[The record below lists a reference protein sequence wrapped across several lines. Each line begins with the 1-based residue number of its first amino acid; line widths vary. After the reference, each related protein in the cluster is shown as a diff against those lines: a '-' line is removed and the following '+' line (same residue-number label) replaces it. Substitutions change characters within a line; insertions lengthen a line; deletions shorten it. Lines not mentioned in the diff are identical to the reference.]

1 VVIGGLVA
9 CGASGAAPPPATL
22 SAHPP
27 SAELTPRPQVLDAN
41 GGRPARA
48 YPLVTLPR
56 HTLGPFAARAG
67 DRSLAAWFGPVDGAQ
82 IGQNLFAM
90 LLGDDGGPI
99 GPTHS
104 LVHVPAAPDLM
115 VVRPAAETP
124 KGWSLVWS
132 ALLDR
137 GEVLTALGVSSDG
150 SARAASIDIYRTS
163 DHIVWLDVLPMT
175 AGALSVWAEETGAG
189 NANILVDALDATAK
203 PRGVPMRIARGVR
216 RWQAVSAGHL
226 AGIAS
231 VTRDSDQDRD
241 TLGGGTLTWQT
252 LDGDGRPAGDAVP
265 LAKGASVGSDI
276 EVVPFRGGWLLAWTD
291 LGHEDPQAM
300 LATIDAEGRAHGPSS
315 AFETGGASILSALA
329 SDGKQAAMAWTEPHR
344 RQGDTQ
350 VLGVGM
356 VSADGASI
364 AKSVA
369 AFEIGLASPPELVAS
384 ETGFA
389 LLVPARACWAES
401 ANRSCGGP
409 LAPTFIR
416 FGSGLKPLQ
425 TEPLLVGDPKKP
437 ATVGWGLSCAG
448 ANRCLALAAASEAP
462 TPVFSVDL
470 PARSSP
476 FATPAVS
483 PPPADAPRLA
493 NVRTVAS
500 GASVEDLA
508 AVRLGDKTF
517 IATLTAEVD
526 GKRAR
531 RAHTGATLSTFLV
544 DDGGTSLAEP
554 KRLSTRAA
562 SIGGVAVAPGGDVS
576 DGAIVAWIS
585 GTKANGEVRLAQIS
599 EAGRLVRSLPL
610 APADGDASR
619 VAVAWA
625 GDGWLVGWVDVR
637 KGGGQVIA
645 TKVGRRLQHTARNER
660 ITRAAVG
667 PADLALAVRGD
678 IAWIAWSDARESP
691 REGIADIYAM
701 TIHASDATRAGD
713 EARVLATARHSRSPA
728 LAPVSDTR
736 ALVAWIEDAPAG
748 VDALAA
754 AMIGCLDR
762 RASVVCPPVELR
774 QAGAGQPISIELA
787 PAQGEVHAVMARSG
801 VGGGG
806 VTLDGFR
813 LGAGGAPLAPPW
825 PLVVLDTPASVD
837 VSLAITGDSVVYADV
852 VPGPGQRR
860 IRRAEI
866 TWSP

>member
-1 VVIGGLVA
+1 
-9 CGASGAAPPPATL
+9 
-22 SAHPP
+22 
-27 SAELTPRPQVLDAN
+27 
-41 GGRPARA
+41 
-48 YPLVTLPR
+48 
-56 HTLGPFAARAG
+56 
-67 DRSLAAWFGPVDGAQ
+67 
-82 IGQNLFAM
+82 
-90 LLGDDGGPI
+90 
-99 GPTHS
+99 
-104 LVHVPAAPDLM
+104 M
-115 VVRPAAETP
+115 VVRPASEKP
-124 KGWSLVWS
+124 KGWTLVWS
-132 ALLDR
+132 ASLDR
-137 GEVLTALGVSSDG
+137 GEVLTALGVSTDG
-150 SARAASIDIYRTS
+150 SPKAASTDIYRTS
-163 DHIVWLDVLPMT
+163 DHVVWLDVLPMAT
-175 AGALSVWAEETGAG
+175 GALSVWAEETGAG
-189 NANILVDALDATAK
+189 NANILVVALDAAGK
-203 PRGVPMRIARGVR
+203 PRGIPMRVARGVR
-216 RWQAVSAGHL
+216 RWQAVSAGNL
-226 AGIAS
+226 AGIAL
-231 VTRDSDQDRD
+231 VTRDSDPDHDTRGGSTLSWQPLDR
-241 TLGGGTLTWQT
+241 
-252 LDGDGRPAGDAVP
+252 DGRPAGDTVP
-265 LAKGASVGSDI
+265 LAKGTSVGSDV

-291 LGHEDPQAM
+291 LAHEDPQAM
-300 LATIDAEGRAHGPSS
+300 LATIDAGGRAHGPSS
-315 AFETGGASILSALA
+315 AFDTGGASILSALA

-356 VSADGASI
+356 VSPDGGSI
-364 AKSVA
+364 AKAVA
-369 AFEIGLASPPELVAS
+369 AFEIGLASPPELVATD
-384 ETGFA
+384 TGFA

-416 FGSGLKPLQ
+416 FGSGLEPLQ
-425 TEPLLVGDPKKP
+425 TEPLLVGDPKRP

-448 ANRCLALAAASEAP
+448 ADRCFALAAASEAP

-508 AVRLGDKTF
+508 AARLGDKTF
-517 IATLTAEVD
+517 VATLTAEVD

-531 RAHTGATLSTFLV
+531 RAHAGATLSTFLV

-562 SIGGVAVAPGGDVS
+562 SIGGVAVAPGGDAS

-585 GTKANGEVRLAQIS
+585 GTKANGEVRLSQVS
-599 EAGRLVRSLPL
+599 QAGRLVRSLRL
-610 APADGDASR
+610 GPADGDASR

-625 GDGWLVGWVDVR
+625 GDGWLVAWVDGR
-637 KGGGQVIA
+637 KGGGQVVA
-645 TKVGRRLQHTARNER
+645 TKIGRQLQHTARNER
-660 ITRAAVG
+660 VTRASVG
-667 PADLALAVRGD
+667 PADIALAVRGD
-678 IAWIAWSDARESP
+678 IAWVAWSDARESP

-701 TIHASDATRAGD
+701 TLHASDATRASD

-762 RASVVCPPVELR
+762 KASVVCPPVELR

-787 PAQGEVHAVMARSG
+787 ASRGEVHAVVARSG
-801 VGGGG
+801 LGGGG
-806 VTLDGFR
+806 VTLDGVR